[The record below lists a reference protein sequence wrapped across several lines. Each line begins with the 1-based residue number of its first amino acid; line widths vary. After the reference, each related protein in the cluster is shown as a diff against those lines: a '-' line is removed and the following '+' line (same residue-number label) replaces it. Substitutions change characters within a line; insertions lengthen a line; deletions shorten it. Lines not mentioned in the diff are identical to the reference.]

1 MNAHAQKLDLRDD
14 ELAPDAERQGSAVV
28 KQQPASVQCRFP
40 GAPVQ
45 KKEIALSSSSAPAGL
60 PGGLKSGLEH
70 LSGFDL
76 SPVRVHY
83 NSPNPARVGALAYAQ
98 GANIHLGPGQER
110 HLPHEG
116 WHVVQQM
123 QGRVRPTVQYKNAP
137 INTDASLEREADTMG
152 GRAHRIS
159 IQSPVQNK
167 YPTLQAKSLQTVP
180 PAESS
185 ANDAPIQ
192 CVLVKLNKARSRGAE
207 DFYSLAN
214 TGESG
219 AVDTATM
226 TLEERRKVL
235 ADIQKKS
242 NKQYTEAARQIMAE
256 IASITKEADEKE
268 IITISGQLDALL
280 IKHAGAGL
288 DEKDNKMLRHYA
300 FRTLNALDFLG
311 EFDETEKT
319 AERLRVLVLAN
330 LDKIQRIDA
339 SAISNSMGWAGRNP
353 NLNISAEEIA
363 AYREDIRTGGV
374 WGGGAEAATVA
385 AAFHQ
390 YLNIYILD
398 SDGNYVLIDTIGDRA
413 GAQAAFSIL
422 NQGNHYV
429 AVDNNHATGDAY
441 NGGHV
446 RHNPAGD
453 GNCMFNALY
462 FALSN
467 ADTQVLNDPAD
478 GVTALNAVSFCGVA
492 RGIAAASLTDPQ
504 VALSITEVLVSGQRA
519 GIGPNLR
526 RFIDF
531 RSYDGE
537 KLHSLVGRSK
547 VDEGEII
554 DALKTAK
561 LVPKG
566 FSGSLSKII
575 ETYSAKNTERPEAAA
590 RILSVILDIV
600 YAKLVDADDL
610 IHDKPSERLELA
622 LRKAAVEKYRRIS
635 SYAVSNSTHNEKQL
649 IIEIKSEEFVLDR
662 IGQLVPRRV
671 VRSISD
677 QNISELRD
685 HHAIYPSKQS
695 PVSYSGGPSGAGVS
709 DNKVKATPEMLHVE
723 GVKPSD
729 YLSTTKQESGT
740 YNPTGE
746 SFGSAL
752 REIDLAYISPE
763 YIADLSSHRGIS
775 YYMLGNYDETSSS
788 TTKALLIAEAEVA
801 NQRQLDYRDQE
812 RRYAAKESGVK
823 KPVPYGADDKAG
835 ENATLSGKE
844 WQALMDVVRT
854 SEILIGCPV
863 PEAAIRQK
871 K

>member
-1 MNAHAQKLDLRDD
+1 MNAHVQKLDRCNGEMERDV
-14 ELAPDAERQGSAVV
+14 EPQEVAAMQ
-28 KQQPASVQCRFP
+28 QQPASVQCRFA
-40 GAPVQ
+40 GGPVQ
-45 KKEIALSSSSAPAGL
+45 RKESTLSLSSAPTGL
-60 PGGLKSGLEH
+60 PDGLKSGLEH

-137 INTDASLEREADTMG
+137 INTDTSLEREADMMG
-152 GRAHRIS
+152 CLAHRIS
-159 IQSPVQNK
+159 IQSPLQSK
-167 YPTLQAKSLQTVP
+167 YPALQAKFLP

-185 ANDAPIQ
+185 ASNAPIQ

-235 ADIQKKS
+235 ADIQKKG

-268 IITISGQLDALL
+268 IITIGGQLDALL
-280 IKHAGAGL
+280 VKHAGAGL
-288 DEKDNKMLRHYA
+288 DEKDGIMLKRYA
-300 FRTLNALDFLG
+300 SRTLNALDFLG
-311 EFDETEKT
+311 EFDETEKS

-339 SAISNSMGWAGRNP
+339 SVISKSMEWAGRDA

-398 SDGNYVLIDTIGDRA
+398 SDGNYVLVDTIGDRA

-429 AVDNNHATGDAY
+429 AVGNNHATGDAY

-446 RHNPAGD
+446 RYNPAGNGD
-453 GNCMFNALY
+453 CMFNALY
-462 FALSN
+462 YALSN
-467 ADTQVLNDPAD
+467 ADAQVLNDPAD
-478 GVTALNAVSFCGVA
+478 GVTALNAVSFRGVA
-492 RGIAAASLTDPQ
+492 RRIAAANLTDPQ

-537 KLHSLVGRSK
+537 RLHSLVGRSK

-554 DALKTAK
+554 GALKSAK

-566 FSGSLSKII
+566 YSGSLSKII

-590 RILSVILDIV
+590 GILGVILDIV

-635 SYAVSNSTHNEKQL
+635 NYAVSHSTHNEKQL

-752 REIDLAYISPE
+752 REIDLAYIGPE

-775 YYMLGNYDETSSS
+775 YYMLGNYQETDTSPS
-788 TTKALLIAEAEVA
+788 KAVLIAEAEVA

-854 SEILIGCPV
+854 SEILIGCPI

-871 K
+871 E